1 VPGEHSNQHLTIS
14 SPAGS
19 SVYPAGFGNLTE
31 VSERI
36 LVEGRTGL
44 RLASRPCVLSGQRGQ
59 TPLVLIDACGETLVR
74 FLPGPMEMTRFLR
87 RTVCLSTAIGGLHKI
102 ERNRPTFW

>member
-14 SPAGS
+14 SSAGS
-19 SVYPAGFGNLTE
+19 SVYAAGFGNLKE

-44 RLASRPCVLSGQRGQ
+44 RLASRPLVPSGQRGQ
-59 TPLVLIDACGETLVR
+59 TPLVLEDACGETLVR
-74 FLPGPMEMTRFLR
+74 FLPGRWR
-87 RTVCLSTAIGGLHKI
+87 
-102 ERNRPTFW
+102 